1 MTYLSKSAY
10 LAVQLVITVSGYN
23 IVGLFR
29 TLPKRDGHLAI
40 RLRSTSNIG
49 GLSDG

>member
-1 MTYLSKSAY
+1 MTYPSKSAY
-10 LAVQLVITVSGYN
+10 LVRQLVATVSGYN
-23 IVGLFR
+23 IAELFR
-29 TLPKRDGHLAI
+29 TLLKRDGHLVT

>member
-10 LAVQLVITVSGYN
+10 LVRQLVITVSGYN
-23 IVGLFR
+23 IAELLK
-29 TLPKRDGHLAI
+29 TLRKRVGHLVT
-40 RLRSTSNIG
+40 RLRPTSNIG

>member
-1 MTYLSKSAY
+1 MTYLSRSES
-10 LAVQLVITVSGYN
+10 LVRQLVATVSGYN

-29 TLPKRDGHLAI
+29 TLRKRDGHLVT